1 MTDLFFSEKLY
12 NPDSAFAVFFSAI
25 GKTPAVVAAVFCL
38 MSLITLLPT
47 CKLENALKKKIL
59 TFSLYCAI
67 TLFFSCAAVGLI
79 KHFWGRVRYVD
90 LSDSADFT
98 PWYIPGKAGGS
109 SFPSG
114 HAAMSAMIFFC
125 YDAVKYFG
133 KKGGGATAAICL
145 AFVAAVA
152 VSRIILGAHYLSDVV
167 AGIIVTIAIKQI
179 SGYIILKKGSLK
191 LLNCLRN
198 PKACRA
204 R

>member
-1 MTDLFFSEKLY
+1 MTDLFISEKLY
-12 NPDSAFAVFFSAI
+12 DPDSAFALFFSAI

-38 MSLITLLPT
+38 MSLITLLPA

-59 TFSLYCAI
+59 TFSLYCAL

-98 PWYIPGKAGGS
+98 PWFIPQKAGGS

-133 KKGGGATAAICL
+133 KKSGVVAAICP

-179 SGYIILKKGSLK
+179 SGYIILKKCSLK